1 MFDKHV
7 TYTNAWY
14 YHKVINVYLNLLL
27 YLYECAINMI
37 YLLFFPNNVNIKL
50 RIKNFW
56 KSNKQVARRVVF
68 VIKTDTGE
76 IFDNVL
82 NFSNPQME
90 TT

>member
-1 MFDKHV
+1 MC
-7 TYTNAWY
+7 
-14 YHKVINVYLNLLL
+14 HKYDISIVFSEQRQYKTS
-27 YLYECAINMI
+27 Y
-37 YLLFFPNNVNIKL
+37 
-50 RIKNFW
+50 KNFW

-68 VIKTDTGE
+68 GIKTHTGE